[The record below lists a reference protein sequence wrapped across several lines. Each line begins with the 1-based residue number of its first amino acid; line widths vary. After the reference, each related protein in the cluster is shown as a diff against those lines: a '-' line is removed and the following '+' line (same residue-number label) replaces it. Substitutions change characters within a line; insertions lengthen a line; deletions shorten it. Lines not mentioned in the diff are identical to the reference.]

1 MTLIFYYISSKSAGC
16 FTFLSPIITN
26 LRRISASFSLV
37 LCMRVLI
44 LFSVSESSLVDQVF
58 TTNTHHLFNQIFHL
72 EYKSYFKQNAYI
84 NLVLI
89 IYTGAPK
96 MKKDKCVI
104 DRNEVD
110 GKSTISRSFN
120 PGRSTILWHIFV

>member
-58 TTNTHHLFNQIFHL
+58 TTNTHHLFHQMPHL

-84 NLVLI
+84 NLALI
-89 IYTGAPK
+89 MYTGASK
-96 MKKDKCVI
+96 MKKNEYVL
-104 DRNEVD
+104 DRNEVYR
-110 GKSTISRSFN
+110 KRTISRGWS